1 MQRRIIN
8 NKSGITVR
16 NSNDIKLMSCQS
28 YDDRTPMLQKYGIR
42 VLEGVD
48 FIEII
53 NCILTPNV
61 ISAIAN
67 DAGAIIVEKA
77 VNAEAMLLR
86 L

>member
-1 MQRRIIN
+1 
-8 NKSGITVR
+8 
-16 NSNDIKLMSCQS
+16 MSCQS

-42 VLEGVD
+42 VLGGVD

-53 NCILTPNV
+53 NCIITPNV

-67 DAGAIIVEKA
+67 DAGAIIVERA